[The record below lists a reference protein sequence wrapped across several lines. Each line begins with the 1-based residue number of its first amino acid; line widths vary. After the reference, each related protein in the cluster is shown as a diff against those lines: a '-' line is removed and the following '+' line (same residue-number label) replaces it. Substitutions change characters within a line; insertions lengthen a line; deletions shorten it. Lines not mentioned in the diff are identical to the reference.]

1 MHINSH
7 AASNWEGKKLVVIN
21 IIVLINPKVTVAEI
35 ITNEL
40 TLSNIL
46 LLIMLRYFC
55 YGSNRYKIPEL

>member
-46 LLIMLRYFC
+46 LLIMLRYF
-55 YGSNRYKIPEL
+55 LLW